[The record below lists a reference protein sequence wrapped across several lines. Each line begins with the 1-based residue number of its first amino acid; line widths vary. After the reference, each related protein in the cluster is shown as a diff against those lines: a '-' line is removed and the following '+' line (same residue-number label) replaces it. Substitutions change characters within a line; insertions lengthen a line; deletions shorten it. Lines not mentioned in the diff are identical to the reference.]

1 MAYMQKFRPGK
12 GKGDENSETKKH
24 ENSEKKKPNKK
35 LLDDLVKQG
44 TLVKKVAVNDNRR
57 DIFEKAKT
65 MPKKEIA
72 NLPNEF
78 PKGSVAHRR
87 MKALKKK
94 NQPY

>member
-1 MAYMQKFRPGK
+1 MQKFGPGK

-65 MPKKEIA
+65 MTKSEISK
-72 NLPNEF
+72 LPNEF
-78 PKGSVAHRR
+78 PKGSVANRR
-87 MKALKKK
+87 MIALKKNNK
-94 NQPY
+94 PY

>member
-1 MAYMQKFRPGK
+1 MPDPVK
-12 GKGDENSETKKH
+12 
-24 ENSEKKKPNKK
+24 EKAKKPVDQN
-35 LLDDLVKQG
+35 LIDNLVKHG
-44 TLVKKVAVNDNRR
+44 TLVKKMPVNDNRR
-57 DIFEKAKT
+57 DIFKKAKT

-94 NQPY
+94 NKPY